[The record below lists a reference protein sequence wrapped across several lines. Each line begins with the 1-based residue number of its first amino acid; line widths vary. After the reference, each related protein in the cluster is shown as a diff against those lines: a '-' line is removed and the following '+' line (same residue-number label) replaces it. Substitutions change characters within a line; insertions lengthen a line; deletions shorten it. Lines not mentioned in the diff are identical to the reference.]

1 MDTLMTDPVQLPSGN
16 IMDRSIILRHLL
28 NSPTDPFNR
37 QPLTES
43 MLEPGTNRTQLFK
56 DCLFQSCCQMHSL
69 ACLFFKLLDCIMLTL
84 YIFFPSP
91 QSQSWR
97 SVSRPGWERS
107 RLVAFEFSQWAKLA
121 PQYKC
126 FYHAGSKLKRKRKKR
141 WQYPNCFCLPLSS
154 LSSHVWKAHGSK
166 LKHNKV

>member
-16 IMDRSIILRHLL
+16 IMDRTIILRHLL

-43 MLEPGTNRTQLFK
+43 MLEPGTHHTPLYK
-56 DCLFQSCCQMHSL
+56 DSTICLFQRCCQMLTPHFSL
-69 ACLFFKLLDCIMLTL
+69 
-84 YIFFPSP
+84 SP

-107 RLVAFEFSQWAKLA
+107 RVAVFEFSQWAKLA
-121 PQYKC
+121 LQFKC
-126 FYHAGSKLKRKRKKR
+126 FHHAGSELKSGERGKK
-141 WQYPNCFCLPLSS
+141 WQYPNCFPPFILT
-154 LSSHVWKAHGSK
+154 VWKARGSK